1 MYLIKHLTREIN
13 REEVKV
19 WKKLIRVLSHELNN
33 SLAPIRSLAHSGEK
47 LLDKG
52 ETDRIKTILHTI
64 AERSDY
70 LKDFLDDYATFARL
84 PTPNLKEVDWNGFL
98 KSLELLVAFKLI
110 TSLTKKTVVFDP
122 VQMQQVLINLI
133 KNAHESG
140 SDSESVE
147 LMVEQFDQ
155 HIEIIINDRGDG
167 MSEQV
172 LSNALS
178 PFYSTKR
185 SGLGIGLSLARE
197 IIEAHH
203 GKISLANRSKGGL
216 SIKLRIPNLQVS

>member
-1 MYLIKHLTREIN
+1 M
-13 REEVKV
+13 
-19 WKKLIRVLSHELNN
+19 
-33 SLAPIRSLAHSGEK
+33 
-47 LLDKG
+47 
-52 ETDRIKTILHTI
+52 
-64 AERSDY
+64 
-70 LKDFLDDYATFARL
+70 
-84 PTPNLKEVDWNGFL
+84 
-98 KSLELLVAFKLI
+98 
-110 TSLTKKTVVFDP
+110 
-122 VQMQQVLINLI
+122 LINLV

-172 LSNALS
+172 LSNALL

-185 SGLGIGLSLARE
+185 SGSGIGLSLAWE

-203 GKISLANRSKGGL
+203 GKTSLANRSKGGL